1 MTTRTFTGQAAA
13 PGIASGPAVVY
24 DPGIAPG
31 APGGEPAE
39 ELARLNAAI
48 ARVDTTIAAY
58 EQRLRNQGKREEAE
72 IFAAHRVL
80 LRDPA
85 LRDRAAALVVE
96 AGRPA
101 ADAFSTAAEEQA
113 SELEQLDHVY
123 LSARAAD
130 IRDVAR
136 QVRHVLTGSR
146 GLVEQL
152 TTPAVVI
159 ARELGPSELMNAP
172 RSLLQG
178 FALAAGG
185 LTSHTCILAR
195 GLGIPAVV
203 GLGDAILHAAASA
216 RIVALDGDTG
226 TLTLDPTAA
235 LLAQV
240 QARQRDLKTRAA
252 TLRSAPRGPVHTRD
266 GRRVRLLANV
276 ATPAEAHA
284 ARAWGAEG
292 IGLLRTELL
301 FLERPD
307 LPDEAEQLALYHA
320 IAAELPGLPIT
331 VRTLDV
337 GGDKHLPA
345 LPLPAEANPFLGWR
359 GIRIGLSRPEILL
372 PQLRALLRAGAEAD
386 IRILLPMITSVAEL
400 RQVRALLDEA
410 RRQLVAAG
418 QRHCATVQI
427 GVMIEVPA
435 AALNAEALARDAD
448 FFSIGTNDLTQYTLA
463 CDRGNSQVAEL
474 YQPLDPA
481 VLRLIAMA
489 CAAAH
494 RHGRPVTLC
503 GELGGAPGVTALLIG
518 LGIDELSCAPA
529 ALAAVRA
536 AVQATDSARARAIA
550 EQALAAESAAQVR
563 ALLPTVA

>member
-1 MTTRTFTGQAAA
+1 MTTRTFTGHAAA
-13 PGIASGPAVVY
+13 PGLASGRVVVY
-24 DPGIAPG
+24 DPGLAPG
-31 APGGEPAE
+31 VSGGEPAE
-39 ELARLNAAI
+39 ELARLSAAI
-48 ARVDTTIAAY
+48 ARIDTTIAAY
-58 EQRLRNQGKREEAE
+58 EQRLRSQGKREEAE

-96 AGRPA
+96 AGQPA
-101 ADAFSTAAEEQA
+101 ADAFSAAAEEQA
-113 SELEQLDHVY
+113 SELQRLDHAY

-130 IRDVAR
+130 IRDVAC

-146 GLVEQL
+146 GLAEQL
-152 TTPAVVI
+152 TTPAVVV

-172 RSLLQG
+172 RSLLRG
-178 FALAAGG
+178 LALAAGG
-185 LTSHTCILAR
+185 LTSHTSILAR
-195 GLGIPAVV
+195 GLDIPAVV
-203 GLGDAILHAAASA
+203 GLGEEILQAAASA
-216 RIVALDGDTG
+216 RVVALDGQSG
-226 TLTLDPTAA
+226 TLTLDPPAT

-240 QARQRDLKTRAA
+240 QARQRELETRTA
-252 TLRSAPRGPVHTRD
+252 TLRRAACGPVYTRD
-266 GRRVRLLANV
+266 SRRVHLLANV
-276 ATPAEAHA
+276 ATPAEASA

-320 IAAELPGLPIT
+320 IAAEVPGLPIT

-359 GIRIGLSRPEILL
+359 GIRIGLSRPAILL
-372 PQLRALLRAGAEAD
+372 PQLRALLRAAVEAD
-386 IRILLPMITSVAEL
+386 IRILLPMVTSAAEL

-410 RRQLVAAG
+410 RHQLAAAG
-418 QRHCATVQI
+418 QQYRATVPI

-435 AALNAEALARDAD
+435 AALNAEALAREAD

-463 CDRGNSQVAEL
+463 CDRGNSLVAAL

-494 RHGRPVTLC
+494 RYGRPVSLC
-503 GELGGAPGVTALLIG
+503 GELGGDPDATALLIG

-536 AVQATDSARARAIA
+536 AVQASDTAQARAIA

-563 ALLPTVA
+563 ALLPTL